1 MSNAT
6 EEKVR
11 DRFEQILH
19 LLRMPSERAE
29 NGVYIALESSNAWT
43 IFRLGYDTH
52 KELK

>member
-1 MSNAT
+1 MDKKE

-19 LLRMPSERAE
+19 RLEMFSVRDES
-29 NGVYIALESSNAWT
+29 GVYITTESRNAWT

-52 KELK
+52 AEI